1 VTTDAWITL
10 AVIAL
15 VLVTLVRGRVSPAA
29 VVFGGAV
36 AVMVL
41 GVIEPDAAFSG
52 FSNAAPITVAALYV
66 LAAGIEKT
74 GALTPIMQNTLG
86 DRGLYRLPLVR
97 TLVPTAGASA
107 FLNNT
112 PIVAML
118 APQVAEWAERRN
130 RPPSW
135 YLMPISFAAMLGG
148 TITVIGTST
157 NIVISGLLEAT
168 GHPPIGMFEISRVGV
183 PVAIIGIGILIVI
196 SPIVLPDRRAARRQF
211 EEEIRE
217 FAVAMEVDPGGA
229 LDGRTVEEAGL
240 RNLSGVFLAEIER
253 GGEIILPV
261 PPTATLRGGDRL
273 IFAGRVDQ
281 VVDLHTLRGLRSAEA
296 RHAVDLQRNDHTF
309 FEAVVSGS
317 SPLVGKT
324 LSEIGFR
331 ARYQAVVLAIHRA
344 GTRVHAKLGAVRLRA
359 GDTLLLLAD
368 PSFGARWRERNDF
381 LLVSHLGGSF
391 PIPTAKAVL
400 VGLVT
405 FGIVAVAGIGL
416 LPILHAAMLGALAL
430 VVFRVLTPDEA
441 RSAVDLDVI
450 VVIAA
455 AFALA
460 AGLQNS
466 GLAQLIGLGLVEL
479 LQPFGPLGLLLAVT
493 LAATLLTELVT
504 NNAAAALLFPVATA
518 TAAAAGL
525 DPRPFAIAV
534 AVAASASFLTPI
546 GYQTNTMV
554 YGPGGYRF
562 GDYARLGVPLSIV
575 VVLAI
580 VTFSTGLGGGTINP

>member
-1 VTTDAWITL
+1 MSGDAWLTLVVVTIT
-10 AVIAL
+10 VIAL
-15 VLVTLVRGRVSPAA
+15 VRELLPPS
-29 VVFGGAV
+29 V
-36 AVMVL
+36 AVLGGGVVL
-41 GVIEPDAAFSG
+41 LASGVITTEQALAG
-52 FSNAAPITVAALYV
+52 FSNPAPITVAALFV
-66 LAAGIEKT
+66 VARGVVKT
-74 GALTPIMQNTLG
+74 GALQPMIASVLG
-86 DRGLYRLPLVR
+86 NGENRRAGLAKLLI
-97 TLVPTAGASA
+97 PTAGASA

-130 RPPSW
+130 RPASW
-135 YLMPISFAAMLGG
+135 YLMPISYAAMLGG

-157 NIVISGLLEAT
+157 NIVISGLLEAS
-168 GHPPIGMFEISRVGV
+168 GHPPIGMFEITRVGL
-183 PVAIIGIGILIVI
+183 PVTIVGIAILVFI
-196 SPIVLPDRRAARRQF
+196 SPYLVPDRRAARRQF

-217 FAVAMEVDPGGA
+217 FAVAMEVETDGA

-240 RNLSGVFLAEIER
+240 RNLNGVFLAEIER

-261 PPTATLRGGDRL
+261 APTTTLRGGDRL

-281 VVDLHTLRGLRSAEA
+281 VVDLHNLRGLRSAEA
-296 RHAVDLQRNDHTF
+296 RHAVDLQRHDHTF
-309 FEAVVSGS
+309 FEAVVSGN

-331 ARYQAVVLAIHRA
+331 GRYQAVVLAIHRA
-344 GTRVHAKLGAVRLRA
+344 GTRVHAKLGQVPLRA

-368 PSFGARWRERNDF
+368 PGFGARWRERNDF
-381 LLVSHLGGSF
+381 LLVSHLGGNF
-391 PIPTAKAVL
+391 PIPTATAVL

-405 FGIVAVAGIGL
+405 IGIVVIGGLGL
-416 LPILHAAMLGALAL
+416 LPILHAAMLGALSL

-466 GLAQLIGLGLVEL
+466 GLAAMIGTGLVNL
-479 LQPFGPLGLLLAVT
+479 LEPLGPLGILLAVT

-504 NNAAAALLFPVATA
+504 NNAAAALLFPIATA
-518 TAAAAGL
+518 TAAVAGL

-575 VVLAI
+575 VVIAI
-580 VTFSTGLGGGTINP
+580 VAFSTGLGGSTTNP